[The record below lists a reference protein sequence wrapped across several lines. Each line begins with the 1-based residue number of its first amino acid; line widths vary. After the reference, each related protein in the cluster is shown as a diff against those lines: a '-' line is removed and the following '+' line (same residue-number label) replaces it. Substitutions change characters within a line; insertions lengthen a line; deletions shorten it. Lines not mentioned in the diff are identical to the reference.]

1 MANKAGVCYRALW
14 PGNLTDMIGDQRE
27 SSVRIWDSPFS
38 LKTDLVPGIRSK
50 TEFATRQTADGHN
63 RTRILETFPGGRQT
77 GMVLEVRVRDHM
89 VFERRK

>member
-50 TEFATRQTADGHN
+50 TEFATR
-63 RTRILETFPGGRQT
+63 
-77 GMVLEVRVRDHM
+77 
-89 VFERRK
+89 